1 MAASHLECL
10 GSLRVLAT
18 TCAGVAAGERALI
31 VTDTAAD
38 AEITSAMAGVLGALG
53 ASVVT
58 VEYRPAE
65 LPGDEPPAA
74 VSAAMLEADVIFELT
89 SVFVGSCPARRAA
102 CEQGARY
109 LTVPGLTWTT
119 LRPEGP
125 FAADF
130 GALGEHAKRLADR
143 LDRATEFELTSAAG
157 TSLRGS
163 VEGRRGRPLWGIA
176 DEPGGYAA
184 PPDVEVGASPV
195 EGSGDGTVVV
205 DGSLLF
211 LGPDQLGSPVELR
224 FESGRLADIAGPEA
238 WRLSDA
244 LERSGDDRMWS
255 LAEVSIGLNPFSR
268 PGGSALELEGIVGG
282 AHVAVGN
289 NVAYGGSNDAR
300 SHLDCVLL
308 AATLTLDG
316 EPLDPR
322 P

>member
-10 GSLRVLAT
+10 DSLRVLAT
-18 TCAGVAAGERALI
+18 TCAGIAAGERALI
-31 VTDTAAD
+31 VTDTGAD
-38 AEITSAMAGVLGALG
+38 VEITGSMARVLRALG
-53 ASVVT
+53 AEVVT
-58 VEYRPAE
+58 VEYPPAD

-102 CEQGARY
+102 CEKGARY

-119 LRPEGP
+119 LRPGGP

-130 GALGEHAKRLADR
+130 HSLGG
-143 LDRATEFELTSAAG
+143 RATEFELKSFVG

-163 VEGRRGRPLWGIA
+163 FEGRRGRPLWGIA
-176 DEPGGYAA
+176 DRPGGYAA

-195 EGSGDGTVVV
+195 EGSSEGTVVV

-211 LGPDQLGSPVELR
+211 LGPDQLASPVELR
-224 FESGRLADIAGPEA
+224 FGSGRLVDVTGPEA
-238 WRLSDA
+238 WRLADA
-244 LERSGDDRMWS
+244 LERSGDERMWT
-255 LAEVSIGLNPFSR
+255 LAEVSIGLNPHSR

-300 SHLDCVLL
+300 SHVDCALL

-316 EPLDPR
+316 EPLDPTG
-322 P
+322 